1 MDILHEPARMREACE
16 RARRDGER
24 VAVVPTM
31 GALHAGHLA
40 LVDEARR
47 HGATKVV
54 VTIFVNPLQFGP
66 NEDFGRYPRTLP
78 EDSALCEARG
88 VDWVFAP
95 ARESM
100 YPEGFSS
107 QVRVS
112 GVTDVLEG
120 VFRPGHFDGVT
131 TVVAKL
137 FGIVGPSIAVFGRKD
152 YQQWCVLRRMV
163 SDLDMPI
170 EMRGMPT
177 VREADGLALSSRN
190 RYLSADERVRAL
202 AISRGLRAACDA
214 FDRGERDGGALER
227 IARAPVEASFDSI
240 DYVSIAD
247 ADSLAPVGS
256 VEGRAVI
263 AVAARIGKTR
273 LIDNVVLGEDRIPPP
288 A

>member
-1 MDILHEPARMREACE
+1 
-16 RARRDGER
+16 
-24 VAVVPTM
+24 
-31 GALHAGHLA
+31 
-40 LVDEARR
+40 
-47 HGATKVV
+47 V

-78 EDSALCEARG
+78 EDAALCEARG
-88 VDWVFAP
+88 VEWIFAP

-112 GVTDVLEG
+112 GVTEVLEG

-137 FGIVGPSIAVFGRKD
+137 FGIVGPSVAIFGRKD

-163 SDLDMPI
+163 RDLELPI
-170 EMRGMPT
+170 EMHGLPT

-190 RYLSADERVRAL
+190 RYLSDGERARAL
-202 AISRGLRAACDA
+202 SIARGLRAACEA
-214 FDRGERDGGALER
+214 FDRGERDAARLTS
-227 IARAPVEASFDSI
+227 IARAPIEASFDAI
-240 DYVSIAD
+240 DYVAVAD
-247 ADSLAPVGS
+247 ADSLAPLTRIVND
-256 VEGRAVI
+256 RAVI

-273 LIDNVVLGEDRIPPP
+273 LIDNVVLSEDRIPPAP
-288 A
+288 

>member
-1 MDILHEPARMREACE
+1 MEIVHEPSRMRELCDH
-16 RARRDGER
+16 ARREGAR
-24 VAVVPTM
+24 VGIVPTM

-47 HGATKVV
+47 RGATKVV

-78 EDSALCEARG
+78 DDASLCEARG
-88 VDWVFAP
+88 VDWIFAP

-100 YPEGFSS
+100 YPDGFSS

-112 GVTDVLEG
+112 GVTEVLEG

-137 FGIVGPSIAVFGRKD
+137 FGIVGPAVAIFGRKD

-163 SDLDMPI
+163 RDLDLPI
-170 EMRGMPT
+170 EMHGMPT
-177 VREADGLALSSRN
+177 VREVDGLALSSRN
-190 RYLSADERVRAL
+190 RYLSESERARAL
-202 AISRGLRAACDA
+202 SISRGLRAACEA
-214 FDRGERDGGALER
+214 FDRGERDAATLTS
-227 IARAPVEASFDSI
+227 IARAPIEASFDAI
-240 DYVSIAD
+240 DYVALAD
-247 ADSLAPVGS
+247 ADSLAPITL
-256 VEGRAVI
+256 VEDRAVI

-273 LIDNVVLGEDRIPPP
+273 LIDNVVLSEDRIPLPP
-288 A
+288 